1 MPSLSTLALL
11 LFLCLLI
18 YRYLI
23 HPLLAPLSRIPAAHF
38 SAPFSPLWILL
49 IRKRG
54 TENRTLLSLHE
65 KLGPIIRLGPREL
78 SVNCVDGGI
87 RAIYSG
93 GFEKHEWY
101 STIFDNYGVP
111 CMFSMANSK
120 PHAIRKRMISNVYS
134 KTYLQNSPEM
144 YKISQVL
151 LYQRLLPVIESLA
164 SEGREV
170 DVHELNFAA
179 TMDFINAYLFG
190 LGSGSNFI
198 EDGPFRKHFLELYYS
213 RKTYTFWSQ
222 EMPKLTSFLHKLGIR
237 LVPNFVDEANR
248 EIEAW
253 CLSMCKGVEASTKTD
268 ARTAGIDTSPVVYS
282 QLAESLENSSIKS
295 TSGIRPHPRDL
306 TIASEMLDH
315 LAAGHETSGITL
327 TFLMHELSQRPRM
340 QASLRKELLTLSP
353 TLSYEP
359 SKLNEDQKP
368 DFPDLPSPRALDALP
383 LLQALLLET
392 LRLHAAI
399 PGPQPRV
406 TPSTPTTLAGYNN
419 IPPNTRVSAL
429 PYTLHRNA
437 SVFPDPLT
445 WKPERWL
452 EAGKDEKEEM
462 MRWFWAFGSGGR
474 MCIGNNFAMQEM
486 KYLLAAIYTNYTT
499 SVVDDEGI
507 EQEDA
512 YTAGPVGN
520 KLVLNFARVEEGS
533 S

>member
-1 MPSLSTLALL
+1 MPSLSALTIITL
-11 LFLCLLI
+11 LCLLI

-23 HPLLAPLSRIPAAHF
+23 QPFSSPLSRIPAAHF

-49 IRKRG
+49 IRRRG
-54 TENRTLLSLHE
+54 LENRTLLACHE
-65 KLGPIIRLGPREL
+65 RLGPIIRLGPGEL

-101 STIFDNYGVP
+101 SNVYDNYGVP

-120 PHAIRKRMISNVYS
+120 PHSVRKRMISNVYS
-134 KTYLQNSPEM
+134 KSYLQNSPEM
-144 YKISQVL
+144 LHIAQVL
-151 LYQRLLPVIESLA
+151 LYRRLLPVIESLA
-164 SEGREV
+164 REGREV
-170 DVHELNFAA
+170 DVHELNFAV

-190 LGSGSNFI
+190 LDHGSNFI
-198 EDGPFRKHFLELYYS
+198 EDAPFRKHFLALYYS
-213 RKTYTFWSQ
+213 RKTYTFWPQ
-222 EMPKLTSFLHKLGIR
+222 EMPRLTSFLQKLGIR
-237 LVPNFVDEANR
+237 LVPRFVEAANR
-248 EIEAW
+248 EIEDW
-253 CLSMCKGVEASTKTD
+253 CLSMCKGVETSLEAG
-268 ARTAGIDTSPVVYS
+268 ARTTNASTSPVVYS
-282 QLAESLENSSIKS
+282 QLADSLLTSSTKS
-295 TSGIRPHPRDL
+295 APEDSFHPQDL

-327 TFLMHELSQRPRM
+327 TFLMHELSQRPNM
-340 QASLRKELLTLSP
+340 QASLREELLTLSP

-359 SKLNEDQKP
+359 ASINEDQKTNLP
-368 DFPDLPSPRALDALP
+368 EIPSPRALDALP
-383 LLQALLLET
+383 ILHALLLET
-392 LRLHAAI
+392 LRLHSAI

-406 TPSTPTTLAGYNN
+406 TPSTPTALAGYSN

-437 SVFPDPLT
+437 AVFPDPLA

-452 EAGKDEKEEM
+452 EAGKEQKEEM

-486 KYLLAAIYTNYTT
+486 KFLLAAIYTNYTT

-520 KLVLNFARVEEGS
+520 KLVVKFARVEGGFS
-533 S
+533 